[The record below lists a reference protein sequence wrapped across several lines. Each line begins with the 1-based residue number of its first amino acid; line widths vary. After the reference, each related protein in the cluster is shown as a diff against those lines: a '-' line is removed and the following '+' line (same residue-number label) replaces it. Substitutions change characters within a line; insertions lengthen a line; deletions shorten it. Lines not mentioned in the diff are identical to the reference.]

1 MIRRILQIGEKQL
14 KIPGEVV
21 TQADAPEIS
30 GWVRDLHDTLM
41 HFRQE
46 YGAGRAVSLPQIGIR
61 KRLIYAYL
69 DKPYVIMNPVL
80 TFPDDERCIVRDDCM
95 SYPGY
100 IVEVERHKRAVLSYL
115 DEHFRRKTVFLEGDY
130 AELFQH
136 EYDHLDGITIDMRA
150 ADENAIRQE
159 QMTRNLDQSGFP
171 PLREIEIRQ
180 AEMQDLDGVKAL
192 LKANH
197 VDNLTEAQRADG
209 FVTTNMT
216 DAQMQELS
224 AMKTGITIASDS
236 GKVVAFAFAA
246 AWDYWKQWPFFVNMI
261 GELPKYHYLGQELS
275 TENSYQYGPV
285 CVDRAYRGQ
294 GIFETLF
301 QTSLE
306 GMSDRFPVMVTFVNH
321 KNPRSHAAHTKKAKM
336 DVLGDF
342 DYNGNSYYLLA
353 CATKRHR
360 EQMV

>member
-14 KIPGEVV
+14 I
-21 TQADAPEIS
+21 
-30 GWVRDLHDTLM
+30 
-41 HFRQE
+41 
-46 YGAGRAVSLPQIGIR
+46 
-61 KRLIYAYL
+61 
-69 DKPYVIMNPVL
+69 
-80 TFPDDERCIVRDDCM
+80 
-95 SYPGY
+95 
-100 IVEVERHKRAVLSYL
+100 
-115 DEHFRRKTVFLEGDY
+115 
-130 AELFQH
+130 
-136 EYDHLDGITIDMRA
+136 
-150 ADENAIRQE
+150 
-159 QMTRNLDQSGFP
+159 
-171 PLREIEIRQ
+171 REIEIRQ
-180 AEMQDLDGVKAL
+180 AEMPDLDGVKAL

-236 GKVVAFAFAA
+236 GKVVGFAFAA

-261 GELPKYHYLGQELS
+261 GELPKYHYPGQELS

-353 CATKRHR
+353 CATKR
-360 EQMV
+360 EPGTDGLMVIQDF